1 MILDRIVNN
10 KKLELS
16 ELERIQ
22 PLDMLKDRMSGLP
35 PVRDFRKALRLSLV
49 NGKEKPVRIIA
60 EVKKASPSKGVI
72 REDFNPVEIAAIYQE
87 SGAAA
92 ISVLTDKMFFQGDIE
107 YLKAIKD
114 STSIPILNKD
124 FIIAPYQIYL
134 ARLYGA
140 DAVLLIA
147 AILSDYELKTF
158 LELTS
163 QLGLDA
169 LVEVHTRA
177 ELKRVLATGAKIIGI
192 NNRNLKSF
200 QVSTDT
206 SSQLAKDI
214 PDNVITVSESG
225 IDCKKIILSLQREG
239 IDAFLIGEA
248 LMKEQDIG
256 CTLRALIN

>member
-1 MILDRIVNN
+1 MILDRIINN

-16 ELERIQ
+16 ELQRIH
-22 PLDMLKDRMSGLP
+22 PLDMLKERMSGLP
-35 PVRDFRKALRLSLV
+35 PVRDFRKALCLSLV

-72 REDFNPVEIAAIYQE
+72 REDFNPVEIATIYQE
-87 SGAAA
+87 GGAAA

-147 AILSDYELKTF
+147 AILTDYELKTF

-163 QLGLDA
+163 QLSLDA

-200 QVSTDT
+200 QVCTDT

-248 LMKEQDIG
+248 LMKEKDIG

>member
-1 MILDRIVNN
+1 MILDRILKN
-10 KKLELS
+10 KKQELS
-16 ELERIQ
+16 ELEKTR
-22 PLDMLKDRMSGLP
+22 PLDMIKDKLSGLP
-35 PVRDFRKALRLSLV
+35 PARDFKKALRLSLV
-49 NGKEKPVRIIA
+49 NGKEKPIRIIA

-72 REDFNPVEIAAIYQE
+72 REDFNPVEIATIYQE

-107 YLKAIKD
+107 YLKEIKD

-124 FIIAPYQIYL
+124 FIITPYQIYM

-158 LELTS
+158 IALTS

-177 ELKRVLATGAKIIGI
+177 ELKRVLATDAKIIGI

-200 QVSTDT
+200 QVCTET
-206 SSQLAKDI
+206 SSQLVKDI
-214 PDNVITVSESG
+214 PDNVVTVSESG
-225 IDCKKIILSLQREG
+225 IDCKMIIMSLQREG

-248 LMKEQDIG
+248 LMKEKDIG